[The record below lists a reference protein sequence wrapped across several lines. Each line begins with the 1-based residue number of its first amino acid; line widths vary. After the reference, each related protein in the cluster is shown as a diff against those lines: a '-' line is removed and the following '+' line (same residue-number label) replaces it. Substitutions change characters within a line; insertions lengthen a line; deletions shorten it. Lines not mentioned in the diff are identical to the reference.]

1 MELDGRNPGKD
12 QQARSLSRPGGPAV
26 RCALI
31 RVGAARAREGGA
43 APTRA
48 GERAAERAD
57 PERAAGRAAA
67 ERRSR
72 RRSKWG
78 SVRQGPAGAPYA
90 TGRAMT
96 GRRAVRVGKVGPKGM
111 SASSCRPGEERRT
124 GAQSEKKRWSSAVGG
139 GPAVR
144 RSQRGGRGCPPP
156 THPPTRARRCG
167 TCCCATGSSRRRRSG
182 APSGRRATA
191 PGKLL
196 RVADRATASE
206 SLIRVASE
214 PLIRVAFESLTRM
227 QPHPASCR
235 RPHGRRRITRIAS
248 HCGTELQFLFMFHDE
263 TAVAGQ
269 VASPVQG
276 RVKLSQKMR
285 TAPFGR
291 AAAAGDARRLLPPT
305 HNF

>member
-12 QQARSLSRPGGPAV
+12 QQARSLSRPGGTAV

-31 RVGAARAREGGA
+31 RVGASGAREGGA
-43 APTRA
+43 ALPR
-48 GERAAERAD
+48 ERDAAPARNDGQARS
-57 PERAAGRAAA
+57 PKRNGGQAQWAAGLPCADLSAA
-67 ERRSR
+67 
-72 RRSKWG
+72 G
-78 SVRQGPAGAPYA
+78 GVAP
-90 TGRAMT
+90 
-96 GRRAVRVGKVGPKGM
+96 
-111 SASSCRPGEERRT
+111 
-124 GAQSEKKRWSSAVGG
+124 
-139 GPAVR
+139 
-144 RSQRGGRGCPPP
+144 
-156 THPPTRARRCG
+156 HPPTPRTHRARRCG